1 MQKKSWMNNRAE
13 TAEQKQRFQQLV
25 NSEESESTGTKRDFF
40 NNLDILLKTLR
51 FSIENQV
58 LGVKTFYNKA

>member
-1 MQKKSWMNNRAE
+1 MNNRAE
-13 TAEQKQRFQQLV
+13 IAEQKQRFQQLV

>member
-1 MQKKSWMNNRAE
+1 MNNRAE

-58 LGVKTFYNKA
+58 LGVKIFYNKA